1 MWLDMRLCLV
11 LLLVLQ
17 VSFSSIL
24 VDISCPVLC
33 VCRNNEAVCE
43 GHGKKMNY
51 IPPLPSGITSLTF
64 RRNHLSRMRNN
75 VFENI
80 SHLHLTKLVL
90 RRNRIDQVDKTA
102 FRELPYL
109 QSLDLSGNKL
119 HAKKLKK
126 VVYGL
131 QNGTIQELYLTQL
144 HMANMSDDF
153 FLQLKTLRRI
163 YLDDNVF
170 YNFCG
175 NLLSL
180 PQQMQLISLT
190 NNQISTVE
198 FKRVMPNMEVLN
210 LRKNKLL
217 SVPKFCFSGK
227 PSFPKLKVLHLSDNL
242 ISVVWKR
249 NFMKQCLP
257 NLQILTLGFNKIQ
270 TIVKNFIN
278 DLSNLQY
285 LSIENLAPGVTVN
298 EYSFNS
304 SSLMYL
310 YMANKMNI
318 MRYTLNIFQYCRNL
332 EVLDMTGIQLNSSH
346 NLERKLLNLLRP
358 LTKLQELV
366 LKGTSVTTFP
376 KTLFTIMPN
385 LRTLSLQ
392 NCFINESHLGIFSS
406 TSVKLKTL
414 LLDYNLI
421 TTLNKTNLP
430 AHIEHISLKGNPFL
444 CTCDL
449 VWFRD
454 WIQNHS
460 HQLLGWPKQY
470 VCHLPQ
476 EWIGRNLADFHL
488 SFEFCHPFNAYIL
501 VAISV
506 SFAVFIIVIVSCVL
520 YQKRWH
526 IKYYL
531 YLLRAKRRGY
541 EILGGDEFA
550 YDVFVAYNSD
560 DRIWVISEI
569 VPKLEKEE
577 KFKLC
582 LHDRDFQVGKLIVDN
597 ITDTMHRSRKI
608 LIVLSNSFAQS
619 HWCRFETMLAQLR
632 TINKEKEMVIVIIL
646 ENILTKN
653 MTNSLHVLLKTTTF
667 IEWTNEKSGKEMFWN
682 RVISAIKS

>member
-1 MWLDMRLCLV
+1 MR
-11 LLLVLQ
+11 
-17 VSFSSIL
+17 
-24 VDISCPVLC
+24 D
-33 VCRNNEAVCE
+33 
-43 GHGKKMNY
+43 
-51 IPPLPSGITSLTF
+51 
-64 RRNHLSRMRNN
+64 N
-75 VFENI
+75 VFDNI

-90 RRNRIDQVDKTA
+90 RRNSINQVNKRA
-102 FRELPYL
+102 FRKLPHL
-109 QSLDLSGNKL
+109 LSLDLSDNNL

-126 VVYGL
+126 VVHGL
-131 QNGTIQELYLTQL
+131 QTGVIQELYLTQL

-153 FLQLKTLRRI
+153 FVQLKKLRRI
-163 YLDDNVF
+163 YLDDNVL
-170 YNFCG
+170 YNFSG

-190 NNQISTVE
+190 NNEISFVE

-217 SVPKFCFSGK
+217 LVPKFCFSGK

-242 ISVVWKR
+242 ISVIKKR
-249 NFMKQCLP
+249 NFMKECLP
-257 NLQILTLGFNKIQ
+257 NLRNLTLGYNKIQ

-278 DLSNLQY
+278 GLPNLQY
-285 LSIENLAPGVTVN
+285 LSLENLAPDVTVN

-304 SSLMYL
+304 SSLTFL

-318 MRYTLNIFQYCRNL
+318 ISHAVNIFQHCRNL
-332 EVLDMTGIQLNSSH
+332 KILDMTGIQLNASH
-346 NLERKLLNLLRP
+346 NLDWKLFKLFRP
-358 LTKLQELV
+358 LTKLQELT
-366 LKGTSVTTFP
+366 LKGTAVSTFP

-385 LRTLSLQ
+385 LKKLSLQ

-406 TSVKLKTL
+406 TSVNLKTL

-421 TTLNKTNLP
+421 TTLTKTNLP
-430 AHIEHISLKGNPFL
+430 DHIEQIGLKGNPFL
-444 CTCDL
+444 CTCNL
-449 VWFRD
+449 VWFRG
-454 WIQNHS
+454 WIQHHS
-460 HQLLGWPKQY
+460 HQLLGWPKEY
-470 VCHLPQ
+470 VCNLPQ
-476 EWIGRNLADFHL
+476 EWKGRNLADFHL
-488 SFEFCHPFNAYIL
+488 SFQFCHPFNPYIL
-501 VAISV
+501 VAVSV
-506 SFAVFIIVIVSCVL
+506 SFAVIVIVIVSCVL

-550 YDVFVAYNSD
+550 FDVFVAYNSN
-560 DRIWVISEI
+560 DRVWVISEI
-569 VPKLEKEE
+569 VPKLEKEA

-608 LIVLSNSFAQS
+608 LIILSNSFAQS

-682 RVISAIKS
+682 RVISAIKY